1 MIMKKIIIA
10 PDSYKGT
17 LSARKVADT
26 ISRAVKDVCPD
37 CETVLM
43 PIADGGE
50 GTIDA
55 LGAEKVPVRVKG
67 SQFENVDSFY
77 GVLGDTAVIE
87 LAACA
92 GLPMAVR
99 LEPETATTFG
109 VGQLILAALDAGFR
123 KFIVALGGSSTN
135 DMGCGMAAALGIK
148 FHNRGGRS
156 FVPSGVSL
164 AHVDRIDVSGLDPRI
179 AESEFVTMCDI
190 DNPLCG
196 PKGASYVFSPQ
207 KGAKPDV
214 VPVLDS
220 AMKHCAEI
228 VKRDLGAD
236 IAELP
241 GAGAAGGC
249 GGGMVAF
256 FGSKLRSGIDV
267 VLDTKDFDRELE
279 NTDLVFTGE
288 GKFDSQS
295 MDGKAISGIASR
307 TREKGIPLIVL
318 CGAAEESD
326 ACYDMGISAVFSIQ
340 RKALSFKEAKLINEP
355 SLYRTAYNVMK
366 ILNIQK

>member
-1 MIMKKIIIA
+1 MKIIIA

-26 ISRAVKDVCPD
+26 IDKAVKAVCPD
-37 CETVLM
+37 AETVLM

-55 LGAEKVPVRVKG
+55 LRAEKVPVKVKG

-92 GLPMAVR
+92 GLPMATR
-99 LEPETATTFG
+99 LAPDTATTYG

-135 DMGCGMAAALGIK
+135 DMGCGMAAAVGVK
-148 FHNRGGRS
+148 FHDKGGRS

-164 AHVDRIDVSGLDPRI
+164 AHIDRIDASGIDPRI
-179 AESEFVTMCDI
+179 AQSEFVTMCDI

-196 PKGASYVFSPQ
+196 PKGASYVFAPQ
-207 KGAKPDV
+207 KGAKTAMLPI
-214 VPVLDS
+214 LDN
-220 AMKHCAEI
+220 AVAHCAEI

-236 IAELP
+236 VANLP

-249 GGGMVAF
+249 GAGMVAF
-256 FGSKLRSGIDV
+256 FGSVLRRGIDV
-267 VLDTKDFDRELE
+267 VLDTKNFEKELE
-279 NTDLVFTGE
+279 NTDVVFTGE

-295 MDGKAISGIASR
+295 IEGKAISGIAAR
-307 TREKGIPLIVL
+307 TNPKNIPLIVL
-318 CGAAEESD
+318 CGAADESEN
-326 ACYDMGISAVFSIQ
+326 CYGIGVTAVFSIQ
-340 RKALSFKEAKLINEP
+340 RRALPFKEAKLINEP

-366 ILNIQK
+366 LLTL